1 MIMLDLADLLRIA
14 DRVIG
19 PGYAVRDLG
28 LLDSAAARP
37 RATVFGQDAYP
48 TIHQKAAA
56 LLQSVVS
63 NHALIDGNKRL
74 GLAAVIVF
82 YGVNGYHLTLDN
94 DGAYDLIID
103 LAAGQLTDVQDIA
116 ARLERGVSTS

>member
-1 MIMLDLADLLRIA
+1 MPDGTFTGAATSPKLETLPRKRLFGHSSYLR
-14 DRVIG
+14 VPGIG
-19 PGYAVRDLG
+19 NRLYC
-28 LLDSAAARP
+28 
-37 RATVFGQDAYP
+37 QDAYP

-82 YGVNGYHLTLDN
+82 YGVNGYELTLDN
-94 DGAYDLIID
+94 DGAYALIID
-103 LAAGQLTDVQDIA
+103 LAVGQLTDVQDIA

>member
-14 DRVIG
+14 GWVIG
-19 PGYAVRDLG
+19 PDYAVRDFG

-37 RATVFGQDAYP
+37 QATVFGQDAYP
-48 TIHQKAAA
+48 TIHDKAAA

-82 YGVNGYHLTLDN
+82 YGVNGYRLTLDN
-94 DGAYDLIID
+94 DGAYDLIIAV
-103 LAAGQLTDVQDIA
+103 AAGNLTNVQEIA
-116 ARLERGVSTS
+116 ARLEAGVETA